1 MFYSNGNN
9 SNAVW
14 QTHPADNIKAEVS
27 DLYITGL
34 CKVWQVLLLQT
45 DDSSTFL
52 YTCQIV
58 PCIYW

>member
-1 MFYSNGNN
+1 MVITETQSNKLIRLCFRD
-9 SNAVW
+9 
-14 QTHPADNIKAEVS
+14 PADNIKAEVS

-52 YTCQIV
+52 YTCR
-58 PCIYW
+58 IY